1 MQKVILVLVVLISG
15 QVFGQALSSK
25 NKKAIEL
32 YIEADNYRVRGQFN
46 QAINLLNEAIN
57 RDKNFE
63 EAYYRLATIYK
74 AQEQYPTATNALEKG
89 LTLTKSDSRKRM
101 YLYEL
106 AGVNLWQA
114 NYESCKKYAGEF
126 LKLEKDDRRKVELVK
141 VWQLQADYSL
151 THTTTYN
158 YIITPL
164 SDSVNVFPMQYFP
177 TVTADGMQLIFTA
190 RYGGGRNDNEDLVVS
205 SKQSNG
211 SWGPPVSLSSN
222 INSIQRE
229 GASTISADGR
239 HIIFTVCGTSG
250 CDLYESRK
258 TGNNWSKPKNL
269 GPNINSPRWDAQP
282 SLSADGRELY
292 FVSERA
298 GGFGGY
304 DIWYAQLTDKGW
316 SKAVNLGPE
325 VNTPQDEISP
335 YIHVNNRELYLVSN
349 GLPGYGG
356 YDIYKV
362 EKSDSGWSLPVNLGK
377 PLNDHHDQYSFIVSA
392 LGTQGY
398 YSREESKNRSRLY
411 KIVIPEPWVTPYKG
425 NVVTG
430 IITNKVTQQPL
441 RAQVELF
448 NLSVKKSV
456 SKIFSDSVSG
466 QYLIVLPG
474 GADYALY
481 VDKVGFLFNSEHF
494 NYTAGSSFEPIQK
507 NVALEPVQANAA
519 IVLNNIFFD
528 VDKFDLR
535 PESITELEKVADF
548 LLKNAGLKVEISGHT
563 DDTGSEPYNQKL
575 SENRAKSVADFLFS
589 RMIPKN
595 LVQIKGYGSKKPIL
609 PNIND
614 VNRQQNRRIEFKI
627 VGFSNN

>member
-1 MQKVILVLVVLISG
+1 MQKVILIILVLYCG
-15 QVFGQALSSK
+15 QVFGQALSSRD
-25 NKKAIEL
+25 KKAIEL
-32 YIEADNYRVRGQFN
+32 YTEADNYRVRGQFS
-46 QAINLLNEAIN
+46 QAINLLNEALS

-74 AQEQYPTATNALEKG
+74 AQEQYPTATNAFEKG

-114 NYESCKKYAGEF
+114 NYENCKKYAGEF
-126 LKLEKDDRRKVELVK
+126 LKLEKDDRRKVELAK

-151 THTTTYN
+151 TYTTNYD

-164 SDSVNVFPMQYFP
+164 SDSVNIFPMQYFP

-211 SWGPPVSLSSN
+211 SWGPPVSLSAN

-239 HIIFTVCGTSG
+239 HIIFTVCGPSG

-258 TGNNWSKPKNL
+258 IGNLWSKPKNL

-304 DIWYAQLTDKGW
+304 DIWYSQLTDKGW
-316 SKAVNLGPE
+316 TKAVNLGPE
-325 VNTPQDEISP
+325 INTPQDEISP

-362 EKSDSGWSLPVNLGK
+362 QKSETGWSLPVNLGK
-377 PLNDHHDQYSFIVSA
+377 PLNDHRDQYSFIVSA

-411 KIVIPEPWVTPYKG
+411 RIVIPEDWVTPYKG

-430 IITNKVTQQPL
+430 IITNKATQQPL

-448 NLSVKKSV
+448 DLTAKKSV
-456 SKIFSDSVSG
+456 SRIFSDSVTG
-466 QYLIVLPG
+466 QYLMVLPG
-474 GADYALY
+474 GAEYGLY
-481 VDKVGFLFNSEHF
+481 VDRVGFLFNSEHF
-494 NYTAGSSFEPIQK
+494 NYTAESNYQPIQK
-507 NVALEPVQANAA
+507 NVMLEPVKANAA
-519 IVLNNIFFD
+519 IVLNNLFFD

-535 PESITELEKVADF
+535 PESLTELEKVAAF
-548 LLKNAGLKVEISGHT
+548 LNQNSSLTIEISGHT
-563 DDTGSEPYNQKL
+563 DNTGSEAYNQKL

-589 RMIPKN
+589 EMISKSR
-595 LVQIKGYGSKKPIL
+595 VRIKGYGSKKAL
-609 PNIND
+609 VPNID
-614 VNRQQNRRIEFKI
+614 EAARQQNRRIEFKI
-627 VGFSNN
+627 VGFSTN

>member
-151 THTTTYN
+151 THTTTYD

-362 EKSDSGWSLPVNLGK
+362 EKIDSGWSLPVNLGK

-430 IITNKVTQQPL
+430 IITNKATQQPL

-456 SKIFSDSVSG
+456 SKIFSDSVTG

-507 NVALEPVQANAA
+507 NVALEPVKANAA

>member
-151 THTTTYN
+151 THTTTYD

-456 SKIFSDSVSG
+456 SKIFSDSVTG

>member
-46 QAINLLNEAIN
+46 QAINLLNEAID

-74 AQEQYPTATNALEKG
+74 AQEQYPIAINALEKG

-114 NYESCKKYAGEF
+114 NYENCKKYAGEF

-151 THTTTYN
+151 THTTTYD

-190 RYGGGRNDNEDLVVS
+190 RYGGGRNDSEDLVVS

-362 EKSDSGWSLPVNLGK
+362 EKIDSGWSLPVNLGK

-430 IITNKVTQQPL
+430 IITNKATQQPL

-548 LLKNAGLKVEISGHT
+548 LLKNAGIKVEISGHT

-609 PNIND
+609 PNISE